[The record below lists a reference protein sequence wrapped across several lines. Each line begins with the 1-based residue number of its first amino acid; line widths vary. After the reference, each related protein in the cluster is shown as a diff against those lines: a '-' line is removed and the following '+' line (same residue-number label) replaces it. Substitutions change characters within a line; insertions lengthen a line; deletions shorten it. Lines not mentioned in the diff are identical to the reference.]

1 MKKIII
7 TAVGVLLMST
17 TAIYAQQRD
26 TSGYQSAPS
35 SPTPPAQPT
44 PPARIQ
50 DQYRE
55 PDRVIVP
62 IEQLPS
68 TMRQTLQEP
77 QYKGW
82 EHSSIYQDRATG
94 DYTLDIKSGNETP
107 KTYRFDKSGRL
118 MEDPDKPDQQGID
131 NQ

>member
-1 MKKIII
+1 MNKLIVS
-7 TAVGVLLMST
+7 AVGALLMSAT
-17 TAIYAQQRD
+17 TLYAQHD
-26 TSGYQSAPS
+26 TSVYQPVPS
-35 SPTPPAQPT
+35 QATPPAQPT

-62 IEQLPS
+62 LEEIPP
-68 TMRQTLQEP
+68 TMRETLLEP

-82 EHSSIYQDRATG
+82 ENSSIYQDKATG
-94 DYTLDIKSGNETP
+94 DYTLDISSGNDKP

-118 MEDPDKPDQQGID
+118 MEDPDKPGID